1 MANLKRFKSPLVA
14 LGLLLLLLA
23 WIASGSL
30 LGDGPEAVDPRASG
44 TMHAAPFRVAVE
56 AMGTDSVDRML
67 INQGQAEAN
76 RIVTV
81 RNETAGTVD
90 QVLVEKGERV
100 SGGDALLQLRMDDRE
115 IRLADA
121 RALLAQRQAE
131 YNAAEN
137 LGRDGFQSHTAVQQA
152 AAALERA
159 RAELR
164 AVELDRERTTIRA
177 PFDGV
182 LNDRLVEVGDYLAT
196 NTQTVQ
202 IVETDPLIV
211 VIDVTQ
217 EDVRRLSVGQTAEI
231 RFRRD
236 ETREGTVRFIAAAA
250 DPATR
255 TFRVELELPNNEHA
269 LPAGLSA
276 EIHLPVGSEQAHRL
290 SSALLALGAD
300 NQLMVKAVDTDDRVV
315 YHPVEIIRSERDGVW
330 VTGIPDGARVI
341 TAGAAFVIR
350 GQQVHPV
357 TGDGNGTPD

>member
-1 MANLKRFKSPLVA
+1 MRRLQRFTSPLIA

-23 WIASGSL
+23 WLASGHL
-30 LGDGPEAVDPRASG
+30 LGESTEAVDPHGNDAVQ
-44 TMHAAPFRVAVE
+44 TEPFRVAVE
-56 AMGTDSVDRML
+56 SMAVGSVERVL
-67 INQGQAEAN
+67 INQGQTEAN

-81 RNETAGTVD
+81 RNETAGTVER
-90 QVLVEKGERV
+90 VLAAKGERV
-100 SGGDALLQLRMDDRE
+100 STGDGLLQLRMDDRD

-137 LGRDGFQSHTAVQQA
+137 LGRDGFQSRTAVQQA

-182 LNDRLVEVGDYLAT
+182 INDRLVEVGDYLAL

-202 IVETDPLIV
+202 VVETDPLVV
-211 VIDVTQ
+211 VINVSQ
-217 EDVRRLSVGQTAEI
+217 NDVRRLQVGQTAEI
-231 RFRRD
+231 RLRRD
-236 ETREGTVRFIAAAA
+236 ETRQGAIRFIASAAEA
-250 DPATR
+250 ATR
-255 TFRVELELPNNEHA
+255 TFRVELEIPNGEHS
-269 LPAGLSA
+269 LPAGISA
-276 EIHLPVGSEQAHRL
+276 EVHLPVGSEQAHRL
-290 SSALLALGAD
+290 SPALLALDAGND
-300 NQLMVKAVDTDDRVV
+300 LVVKAVDRDDRVV
-315 YHPVEIIRSERDGVW
+315 YHPVDIVRSERDGVW

-350 GQQVHPV
+350 GQQVKPV
-357 TGDGNGTPD
+357 IGGNGIPD